1 MYVLVGVA
9 GFQDVLEDFVSTDH
23 GRHRRDDDVA
33 VAVAVAVAVRRQTL
47 DRRRRRRRRQRSD
60 IRENGDASFLSAQ
73 R

>member
-1 MYVLVGVA
+1 MDVLVGVA

-33 VAVAVAVAVRRQTL
+33 VAVAVAGRRQTL

-60 IRENGDASFLSAQ
+60 IRENGDASFFSAQ

>member
-23 GRHRRDDDVA
+23 GRHRRDDVA
-33 VAVAVAVAVRRQTL
+33 VAIAVAVRRQTL

-60 IRENGDASFLSAQ
+60 IRENGDASFFSAQ